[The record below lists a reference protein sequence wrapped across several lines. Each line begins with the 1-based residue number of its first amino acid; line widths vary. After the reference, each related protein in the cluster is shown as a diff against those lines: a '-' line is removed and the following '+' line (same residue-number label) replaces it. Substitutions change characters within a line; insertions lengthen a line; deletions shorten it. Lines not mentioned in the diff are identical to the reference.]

1 MWMVVSFKTKMP
13 MYNIIDPSSQIAV
26 NVKIGSH
33 NKIGRNVIIDSK
45 NKNSNISIGDNNII
59 NDNVRII
66 INDGDFEIGDWNI
79 IHNDT
84 LLISKKFLI
93 IKNNVWIGQN
103 SVLDGTGGL
112 TVKNGVRIGMQSQIW
127 SHAKTGEEIEGCVLS
142 VAQPTTIEDEVWI
155 QGNCLIGSG
164 ISIGYRSIGLLGSV
178 LHQNIDSNKVFS
190 GNPAKVVNG
199 LKMYRKISEKRKM
212 RLMKDWVA
220 EFKSVH
226 YQGLS
231 VISDDNRIIL
241 KLNYDK
247 IVIMNNK
254 PSKIDKNS
262 TYFILSNKQFIKTN
276 SFLERMFYRFL
287 YSNKARFNYN

>member
-1 MWMVVSFKTKMP
+1 M
-13 MYNIIDPSSQIAV
+13 NNNIDPTAQIAK

-33 NKIGRNVIIDSK
+33 NHIGKNVLIVSK
-45 NKNSNISIGDNNII
+45 NKHSQISIGDNNII

-66 INDGDFEIGDWNI
+66 INDGNFEIGDWNI

-84 LLISKKFLI
+84 LLISKDYLK

-112 TVKNGVRIGMQSQIW
+112 TIKNGVRIGMQSQIW
-127 SHAKTGEEIEGCVLS
+127 SHAKTGEEIEGCILN

-178 LHQNIDSNKVFS
+178 LHQNINSNKVFK
-190 GNPAKVVNG
+190 GNPAKEVKG
-199 LKMYRKISEKRKM
+199 LKMYRKVSEKRKM
-212 RLMKDWVA
+212 RLMMDWST
-220 EFKSVH
+220 EFKSIH
-226 YQGLS
+226 CQDLE
-231 VISDDNRIIL
+231 IMNNDNQVKL
-241 KLNYDK
+241 KLNSDE
-247 IVIMNNK
+247 IIIAIDK
-254 PSKIDKNS
+254 PSKIIKNF
-262 TYFILSNKQFIKTN
+262 TYFIISNKQFIKTN
-276 SFLERMFYRFL
+276 SFLERTFYKFL